1 LIRAAHPTLLRSGY
15 GGGASAGN
23 AYCLAETRR
32 VCWDDAA
39 PEPIAVVLADDHEIV
54 GNGIRMS
61 VPGTPSLEI
70 LPRIAA
76 AYMNPRSPSGACSAS
91 ARSPPFRLAPQ
102 CRLSGGFLSIRSD
115 YLGGRVASADACG
128 AAPP

>member
-1 LIRAAHPTLLRSGY
+1 
-15 GGGASAGN
+15 
-23 AYCLAETRR
+23 
-32 VCWDDAA
+32 
-39 PEPIAVVLADDHEIV
+39 
-54 GNGIRMS
+54 MS

-76 AYMNPRSPSGACSAS
+76 AYMNPEIAERLVLSVRAVAPS
-91 ARSPPFRLAPQ
+91 RLAPK
-102 CRLSGGFLSIRSD
+102 CGLSGGFLSIRSD